1 MGLDLSLDS
10 GASAP
15 AEWTPSAP
23 AAAKDPRVI
32 RADELLQAHEVLL
45 QRIDEVR
52 SLAERLEGRVKQVT
66 ALLAPTETGR
76 LQQTEAQER
85 ALQQAFASVEKHW
98 AETAARYRT
107 LADDLSRRMAKD
119 RTIVPFARLKA
130 AAVGLLIGT
139 ALGAA
144 LVSWPTRRP
153 QATAAVP
160 LLTGQQPQAAP
171 AAQPATQNRTRL
183 RAR

>member
-10 GASAP
+10 GASP
-15 AEWTPSAP
+15 PTEWTPPAP
-23 AAAKDPRVI
+23 AVAKGPRTVT
-32 RADELLQAHEVLL
+32 ADDLSQAYEILLR
-45 QRIDEVR
+45 RIDEVR

-66 ALLAPTETGR
+66 VLLAPTEVAR

-85 ALQQAFASVEKHW
+85 ALQQALASVEKHW

-144 LVSWPTRRP
+144 LVLWPTGRP

>member
-10 GASAP
+10 GASPP

-23 AAAKDPRVI
+23 AAAKDPRAI

-76 LQQTEAQER
+76 VQQTEAQER

-119 RTIVPFARLKA
+119 RTIAPFARLKA
-130 AAVGLLIGT
+130 AAGGLLIGT

-144 LVSWPTRRP
+144 LVSWPTSWP
-153 QATAAVP
+153 QATAPAP
-160 LLTGQQPQAAP
+160 L
-171 AAQPATQNRTRL
+171 
-183 RAR
+183 

>member
-10 GASAP
+10 GASP
-15 AEWTPSAP
+15 LAEWTPPAP
-23 AAAKDPRVI
+23 AAAKDPRAI
-32 RADELLQAHEVLL
+32 TADDLLRAHEVLL
-45 QRIDEVR
+45 RRIDEVR
-52 SLAERLEGRVKQVT
+52 SLAERLEGRVKEVRV
-66 ALLAPTETGR
+66 LLSPTETAR

-85 ALQQAFASVEKHW
+85 ALQQAFAGVEKHW

-107 LADDLSRRMAKD
+107 LADDLSRRMARD

-153 QATAAVP
+153 LITAAVP
-160 LLTGQQPQAAP
+160 LLTGQQPQAA

-183 RAR
+183 HAH